1 MKKPYPKVTLLAL
14 LIIGLLNSFVLART
28 FKNHKWETVR
38 QLKQRTQH
46 KVGLLYKLTAQD
58 RREYLLKIDQQK
70 MRKPRDTVFFIKT
83 KRKFFNV
90 PVILINFSNDTLK
103 YLTMSCSW
111 EDFFSIN
118 NKKLTFWGW
127 PCDSNFPKD
136 KVLLP
141 HKSVI
146 YNIPVILT
154 NSYVK
159 GDKFRIGMKLFIIDK
174 RNERYIFDFSP
185 NFDRTINLIWSNEV
199 EVP

>member
-1 MKKPYPKVTLLAL
+1 MKKPYPIKILFVL
-14 LIIGLLNSFVLART
+14 LIVGSLCSFVLART
-28 FKNHKWETVR
+28 FKEYKWNTTG
-38 QLKQRTQH
+38 QTKQPSQG
-46 KVGLLYKLTAQD
+46 KAGLVHKLTVQD
-58 RREYLLKIDQQK
+58 RKRYLLKIDQQK
-70 MRKPRDTVFFIKT
+70 IRKPRDTVFFIKT

-90 PVILINFSNDTLK
+90 PVILVNFSNDTLK

-118 NKKLTFWGW
+118 DKKLTFWGW

-141 HKSVI
+141 HKSAT

-159 GDKFRIGMKLFIIDK
+159 GDKFRIGMNLFIVDK